1 MQKCRLALFVC
12 KSVGPGHRGKP
23 SEKKPLPPVG
33 GLEPGALSRQSC
45 EQGTAGYNRA
55 YLSTPSIYSCTV
67 RNFCRNPIQPY
78 CTYSR
83 TADYYRYRYTA
94 VPCTLAVYQGKL
106 YIPCMYRYEATGG
119 YCTVRYMAVPVY
131 SSKGPRTSTVQ
142 LYLLELVVRVTRVAA
157 FAATSDPLLL

>member
-94 VPCTLAVYQGKL
+94 VLLPCTLAVYRT
-106 YIPCMYRYEATGG
+106 CTGTRLLADTVPYG
-119 YCTVRYMAVPVY
+119 TWLCRCTQAKGRVRVQY
-131 SSKGPRTSTVQ
+131 SCTST
-142 LYLLELVVRVTRVAA
+142 
-157 FAATSDPLLL
+157 F